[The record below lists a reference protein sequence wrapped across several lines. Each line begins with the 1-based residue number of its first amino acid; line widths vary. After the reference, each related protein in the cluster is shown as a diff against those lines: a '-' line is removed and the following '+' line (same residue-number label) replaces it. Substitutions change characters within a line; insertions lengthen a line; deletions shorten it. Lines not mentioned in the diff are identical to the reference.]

1 MIILA
6 FYEGKVDYKALQ
18 IKGNLIGNNNLGLQY
33 LKRLKLKKVLRI
45 EKKIKI
51 ILLSLF
57 SVES

>member
-18 IKGNLIGNNNLGLQY
+18 IKVNLIGNNLELQY
-33 LKRLKLKKVLRI
+33 PQRLELRKVLRI
-45 EKKIKI
+45 DEKIKI

>member
-6 FYEGKVDYKALQ
+6 FYKGKVDYKALRL
-18 IKGNLIGNNNLGLQY
+18 KVDLIGNNLGLQY
-33 LKRLKLKKVLRI
+33 PQRLELRKVLRI
-45 EKKIKI
+45 DEKRKI

>member
-6 FYEGKVDYKALQ
+6 FYEDKVDYKALQ
-18 IKGNLIGNNNLGLQY
+18 IKVNLIGNNLELQY
-33 LKRLKLKKVLRI
+33 PQRLELRKVLRI
-45 EKKIKI
+45 DEKKI

>member
-6 FYEGKVDYKALQ
+6 FYEGKVDYKALR
-18 IKGNLIGNNNLGLQY
+18 IKVNLIGNNLGLQY
-33 LKRLKLKKVLRI
+33 PQRLELRKVLRI
-45 EKKIKI
+45 NEKIKI

>member
-6 FYEGKVDYKALQ
+6 FYKGKVDYKALRL
-18 IKGNLIGNNNLGLQY
+18 KVDLIGNNLRLQY
-33 LKRLKLKKVLRI
+33 PQRLELRKVLCI
-45 EKKIKI
+45 DEKRKR

>member
-6 FYEGKVDYKALQ
+6 FYKGKVDYKALRL
-18 IKGNLIGNNNLGLQY
+18 KVDLIGNNLGLQY
-33 LKRLKLKKVLRI
+33 PQRLELRKVLRI
-45 EKKIKI
+45 DEKRKR

>member
-6 FYEGKVDYKALQ
+6 FYKGKVDYKALRL
-18 IKGNLIGNNNLGLQY
+18 KVDLIGNNLGLQY
-33 LKRLKLKKVLRI
+33 PQVLELRKVLRI
-45 EKKIKI
+45 DEKRKI

>member
-18 IKGNLIGNNNLGLQY
+18 IKGNLIGNNLGLQY
-33 LKRLKLKKVLRI
+33 PKRLKLKKVLRI
-45 EKKIKI
+45 DKKIKI

>member
-1 MIILA
+1 MIILP

-18 IKGNLIGNNNLGLQY
+18 IKGNLIGNNLGLQY
-33 LKRLKLKKVLRI
+33 SQCLELRKVLRI
-45 EKKIKI
+45 DEKRKR

>member
-6 FYEGKVDYKALQ
+6 FYEGRVDYKALR
-18 IKGNLIGNNNLGLQY
+18 IKVNLIGNNLGLQY
-33 LKRLKLKKVLRI
+33 SQRLELRKVLRI
-45 EKKIKI
+45 DEKIEI

>member
-6 FYEGKVDYKALQ
+6 FYKDKVDYKALQ
-18 IKGNLIGNNNLGLQY
+18 IKVNLIGNNLELQY
-33 LKRLKLKKVLRI
+33 PQRLELRKVLRI
-45 EKKIKI
+45 DEKKI

>member
-6 FYEGKVDYKALQ
+6 FYEGKVDYKALR
-18 IKGNLIGNNNLGLQY
+18 IKVNLIGNNLGLQY
-33 LKRLKLKKVLRI
+33 YPQGLELRKVLRI
-45 EKKIKI
+45 DEKIKI

>member
-6 FYEGKVDYKALQ
+6 FYKGKVDYKALQ
-18 IKGNLIGNNNLGLQY
+18 IKENSIGNNLGLQY
-33 LKRLKLKKVLRI
+33 PQRLKLKKVLRI
-45 EKKIKI
+45 DKKRKI

>member
-1 MIILA
+1 MIILP

-18 IKGNLIGNNNLGLQY
+18 IKGNLIGNNLGLQY
-33 LKRLKLKKVLRI
+33 PQRLELKKVLRI
-45 EKKIKI
+45 DEKIKI

>member
-6 FYEGKVDYKALQ
+6 FYKGKVDYKALRL
-18 IKGNLIGNNNLGLQY
+18 KVDLIGNNLGLQY
-33 LKRLKLKKVLRI
+33 LQRLELRKVLRI
-45 EKKIKI
+45 DEKRKI

>member
-6 FYEGKVDYKALQ
+6 FSEGKVNYKALR
-18 IKGNLIGNNNLGLQY
+18 IKVNLIGNNLGLQY
-33 LKRLKLKKVLRI
+33 PQRLELRKVLRI
-45 EKKIKI
+45 DEKRKI